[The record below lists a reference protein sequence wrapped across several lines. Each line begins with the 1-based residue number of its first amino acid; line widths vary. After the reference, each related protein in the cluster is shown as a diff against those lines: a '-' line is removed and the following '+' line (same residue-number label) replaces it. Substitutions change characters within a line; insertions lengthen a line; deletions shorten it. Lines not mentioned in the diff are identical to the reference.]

1 MRIAVFENTANN
13 AYIQAKAFHR
23 RGIPIDL
30 LLDRHD
36 RFVMSDP
43 RWEDADVEL
52 PSDRLDIAELL
63 AELPPAAQADAE
75 WIRRPPPYDVPRLL
89 AHVDHSGLGSLTLPR
104 PALRAARVAG
114 RQGMRA
120 VAMARWTI
128 RAMRDYDVV
137 LAFGAGPAY
146 ARAAGVACVMQTYG
160 GDIDLVPF
168 ADTDD
173 PDCDPFRRGL
183 ARLQRWGIEGCSAIA
198 VTDPRFDASLARL
211 GAEAKA
217 AFIPFIV
224 DTEKYRPA
232 PEPELRAQLAGSR
245 ETLVFVPSRQ
255 DWYWKGSDRIIAGF
269 ARALETRAG
278 LRMVC
283 AGWGSDL
290 ERSVALAAE
299 LGVQEQVRFLPHAM
313 SKTRLRRYFCA
324 ADIVIDQVAIGSYG
338 TSALEAMS
346 CAAPLIINLDRD
358 RFARVFATHPPVA
371 QAETT
376 EEVAV
381 QLERL
386 SAERSVRA
394 GLGRAAREWVVA
406 NHGDALVDKLMEL
419 CERAAR

>member
-23 RGIPIDL
+23 RGIAIDL

-43 RWEDADVEL
+43 RWEDADIEL
-52 PSDRLDIAELL
+52 PTGELDSAQL
-63 AELPPAAQADAE
+63 APAAQAEAD
-75 WIRRPPPYDVPRLL
+75 WIRRPPPYDLPRPL
-89 AHVDHSGLGSLTLPR
+89 ALADHAGLGALTLPR

-114 RQGMRA
+114 RQGVRA
-120 VAMARWTI
+120 VAMARATI

-137 LAFGAGPAY
+137 LGFGLGPAY
-146 ARAAGVACVMQTYG
+146 ARAAGVPCVMQTYG

-198 VTDPRFDASLARL
+198 VTDPRFDRAVARL
-211 GAEAKA
+211 GAESKS
-217 AFIPFIV
+217 AFVPFIV
-224 DTEKYRPA
+224 DTDKYRPQ
-232 PEPELRAQLAGSR
+232 PEPELRAQLAAPD

-269 ARALETRAG
+269 ARALAAQPS
-278 LRMVC
+278 LRMLC
-283 AGWGSDL
+283 AGWGADL
-290 ERSVALAAE
+290 ARSVALAEE
-299 LGVQEQVRFLPHAM
+299 LGVGGRIRFLEHAM
-313 SKTRLRRYFCA
+313 SKTRLLRYFRA

-346 CAAPLIINLDRD
+346 CGVPLVINLDRE
-358 RFARVFATHPPVA
+358 RFAGVFATHPPVA
-371 QAETT
+371 QAATA
-376 EEVAV
+376 EEVAM
-381 QLERL
+381 QLQRL
-386 SAERSVRA
+386 AGDPAQRA
-394 GLGRAAREWVVA
+394 RIGETAREWVVA
-406 NHGDALVDKLMEL
+406 NHGDALVDKLLAL
-419 CERAAR
+419 CEAAVGSGR